1 MNLFSEKNN
10 EITELAGRALSEK
23 LGKKVIIESSETLGG
38 GCINHASKLETN
50 KGAFFLKW
58 NSNCAHD
65 IFLREAEGLQ
75 ELKKAA
81 QNKIAV
87 PEVFAAK
94 EVGDT
99 PGFLVTEYL
108 KPGYSTGNDDELLGY
123 GLATIHN
130 YKNEKFG
137 FYNNNYCGATL
148 QNNQWKTNWAEF
160 FRENRLRFLLDLIQK
175 ERPLS
180 SNEISLFEKLLEKI
194 QDLIPP
200 DNFPVL
206 IHGDLWS
213 GNYIVTEKGPALI
226 DPAAYYASNEMEMA
240 IMTMFG
246 GFSERFYN
254 AYNEIKPLEKD
265 WRSRNKLYQLYHV
278 LNHYYLFGGGYRSQA
293 VTIAKSYL

>member
-10 EITELAGRALSEK
+10 EITELAGQVLSEK
-23 LGKKVIIESSETLGG
+23 LGENVIIESSETLGG

-81 QNKIAV
+81 QNKIAI

-108 KPGYSTGNDDELLGY
+108 KPGYSTGNDDELLGH

-175 ERPLS
+175 ERPLA
-180 SNEISLFEKLLEKI
+180 SNEISVFEKLLEKI
-194 QDLIPP
+194 QHLIPP
-200 DNFPVL
+200 DNYPVL

-213 GNYIVTEKGPALI
+213 GNYMITEKGPALI
-226 DPAAYYASNEMEMA
+226 DPATYYASNEMEMS

-246 GFSERFYN
+246 GFSQRFFN
-254 AYNEIKPLEKD
+254 AYNEIRPLGKD

-278 LNHYYLFGGGYRSQA
+278 LNHFYLFGGGYRSQA

>member
-10 EITELAGRALSEK
+10 EITELAGQVLSEK
-23 LGKKVIIESSETLGG
+23 LGENVIIESSETLGG

-81 QNKIAV
+81 QNKIAI

-108 KPGYSTGNDDELLGY
+108 KPGYSTGNDDELLGH

-175 ERPLS
+175 ERPLA
-180 SNEISLFEKLLEKI
+180 SNEISVFEKLLEKI
-194 QDLIPP
+194 QHLIPP
-200 DNFPVL
+200 DNYPVL

-213 GNYIVTEKGPALI
+213 GNYMITEKGPALI
-226 DPAAYYASNEMEMA
+226 DPATYYASNEMEMS

-246 GFSERFYN
+246 GFSQRFFN
-254 AYNEIKPLEKD
+254 AYNEIRPLEKD

-293 VTIAKSYL
+293 LTIAKSYL